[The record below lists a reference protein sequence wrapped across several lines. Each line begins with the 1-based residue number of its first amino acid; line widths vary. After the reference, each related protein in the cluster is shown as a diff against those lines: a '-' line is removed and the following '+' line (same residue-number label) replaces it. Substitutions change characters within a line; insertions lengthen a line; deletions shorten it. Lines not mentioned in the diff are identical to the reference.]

1 MIYTKYLILITLIL
15 MLLINQNK
23 ITSSHYECMNN
34 NNCYSYAFNNIHKK
48 YKDKPQP
55 GSYSNIKQVERNNKE
70 YKCKNFIH
78 RVLSDYPQSR
88 FLSVDDYKSGSRCKD
103 NEYTIFLAL
112 DNEGISTDY
121 HFYKENEDGYWS
133 HKPGLNNITYIDD
146 SGHAIKNPLYAD
158 RDYENSD
165 INNENKYNYKVSC
178 GFFCN
183 KKIE

>member
-78 RVLSDYPQSR
+78 RVLRDYPQSR
-88 FLSVDDYKSGSRCKD
+88 FISVDDYKSGSRCKD

-121 HFYKENEDGYWS
+121 HFYKENQNIIELQET
-133 HKPGLNNITYIDD
+133 LNREYYFT
-146 SGHAIKNPLYAD
+146 
-158 RDYENSD
+158 
-165 INNENKYNYKVSC
+165 VSIRQQQIPSP
-178 GFFCN
+178 FLLAFEF
-183 KKIE
+183 ISSF